1 MLGSSGLIRIIPSA
15 PRRAPRRPPR
25 SPRQPHR
32 ERPRPLRRLRLG
44 LHELDWIALAKSV
57 ERRRPAVAVVL
68 GEIERVAWAAAPAPW
83 IPRPPGHD
91 PIRRPP
97 ASPAVPDRDH
107 VLPPPGHGRGS
118 TSSACTGLRPH
129 GEILLFLAQS
139 PPVAVPECFI
149 RFAGRLRP
157 IQARRDRPTDDGPER
172 GDGMAPAAG
181 LLRVP
186 RGRSDSA
193 ASVSG
198 RGSGGGRGIAV
209 VARPCASRSTGFA
222 GAAGRDGQVSAALAP
237 VESRHRDPAGGD
249 QVRLRTNGRDVGRLP
264 PERRA
269 GSTRRRGTPAAKPGG
284 GGCRIDTDPLNVTKR
299 GYMEG
304 KRRAW
309 TPVEDR
315 RIREAARAVQRAG
328 RGRSPGFAELALELG
343 RTVVAVRKR
352 ASRLAV
358 RRYRWKGDGE

>member
-1 MLGSSGLIRIIPSA
+1 M
-15 PRRAPRRPPR
+15 
-25 SPRQPHR
+25 
-32 ERPRPLRRLRLG
+32 
-44 LHELDWIALAKSV
+44 
-57 ERRRPAVAVVL
+57 
-68 GEIERVAWAAAPAPW
+68 
-83 IPRPPGHD
+83 
-91 PIRRPP
+91 
-97 ASPAVPDRDH
+97 
-107 VLPPPGHGRGS
+107 
-118 TSSACTGLRPH
+118 
-129 GEILLFLAQS
+129 FLAQS

-249 QVRLRTNGRDVGRLP
+249 QVNYERTAATSGGFLPSVEREVLGAGGRP
-264 PERRA
+264 PRN
-269 GSTRRRGTPAAKPGG
+269 RGA
-284 GGCRIDTDPLNVTKR
+284 GCRIDTDPLNVTRR

-358 RRYRWKGDGE
+358 RRYRWKGGGE